1 MKPTSTARKQLR
13 QSINA
18 SRSANGVRYLLAI
31 WPDTWD
37 WMERMNTHFHGLPML
52 TPGIDRVFD
61 LEIHN
66 VLYEIGHLG
75 TALSNG
81 TLKAAVRRRLLISM
95 AACARTA
102 VSMITSQE
110 ERSETWD
117 WTASSFAAFS
127 VAGEGIT
134 LEARDPDIS
143 GLWNIASNIFGAD
156 SELSDTEVHHLLTE
170 KSTIFPE
177 SEDASNG

>member
-1 MKPTSTARKQLR
+1 MKPISTARKQLR

-52 TPGIDRVFD
+52 TPGVDRMFD

-66 VLYEIGHLG
+66 VLYDIGHLG

-81 TLKAAVRRRLLISM
+81 TLRAAVKDRMLASM

-102 VSMITSQE
+102 IATITSGKT
-110 ERSETWD
+110 SKAWD
-117 WTASSFAAFS
+117 WSTTPFSAYSPNGAA
-127 VAGEGIT
+127 VRM
-134 LEARDPDIS
+134 EAIDPDIT
-143 GLWNIASNIFGAD
+143 GLRHLAGYIFGAD
-156 SELSDTEVHHLLTE
+156 SELSDKEIHRLLD
-170 KSTIFPE
+170 SGG
-177 SEDASNG
+177 ANG

>member
-31 WPDTWD
+31 WPGTWD

-66 VLYEIGHLG
+66 VLYDIGHLG

-81 TLKAAVRRRLLISM
+81 TLKAAVRRRLLTSM
-95 AACARTA
+95 AVCARTA
-102 VSMITSQE
+102 VSTTTGKDHSDM
-110 ERSETWD
+110 WD
-117 WTASSFAAFS
+117 WRATPFDAFAPIGGVIHMES
-127 VAGEGIT
+127 
-134 LEARDPDIS
+134 RDPDIE
-143 GLWNIASNIFGAD
+143 GLRYVAGHILGAD
-156 SELSDTEVHHLLTE
+156 SELTDTDVHHLLIG
-170 KSTIFPE
+170 KSTIFPAQ
-177 SEDASNG
+177 EDAANG